1 MKKPSIKDIALKAGV
16 SPSTVSSV
24 LNGKAKHM
32 RISDVVAARVK
43 KIALDE
49 GYQPNTIAVS
59 LRIGRSKIIGLI
71 VEDIAN
77 PFFSALARTIEDE
90 ALKLGYRIVYCST
103 ENDLERG
110 NDLLFMLG
118 QTHVDGYIITPVP
131 GMELKLK
138 ELKDQGRPMVFMDR
152 FIASLEVPCVLINN
166 YDGVK
171 QGMDYLLK
179 RGYNCIGYVSTNSS
193 QVQMK
198 ARMSAYIDKVN
209 TDLQKAPLLL
219 EIDFLMDRTKIKAAV
234 KEFVIDNNLDA
245 VFFATNYLGV
255 VGLEIINEL
264 GWKIPDQI
272 GIVCFDDT
280 DLFKLYP
287 PGITAVRQPVQE
299 IAEHSVKMLIDQIQ
313 GKLASS
319 ESQLLLKGELMVR
332 GSA

>member
-1 MKKPSIKDIALKAGV
+1 
-16 SPSTVSSV
+16 
-24 LNGKAKHM
+24 
-32 RISDVVAARVK
+32 
-43 KIALDE
+43 
-49 GYQPNTIAVS
+49 
-59 LRIGRSKIIGLI
+59 
-71 VEDIAN
+71 
-77 PFFSALARTIEDE
+77 
-90 ALKLGYRIVYCST
+90 
-103 ENDLERG
+103 
-110 NDLLFMLG
+110 
-118 QTHVDGYIITPVP
+118 
-131 GMELKLK
+131 
-138 ELKDQGRPMVFMDR
+138 
-152 FIASLEVPCVLINN
+152 
-166 YDGVK
+166 
-171 QGMDYLLK
+171 
-179 RGYNCIGYVSTNSS
+179 
-193 QVQMK
+193 
-198 ARMSAYIDKVN
+198 
-209 TDLQKAPLLL
+209 
-219 EIDFLMDRTKIKAAV
+219 MDRTKIKAAV